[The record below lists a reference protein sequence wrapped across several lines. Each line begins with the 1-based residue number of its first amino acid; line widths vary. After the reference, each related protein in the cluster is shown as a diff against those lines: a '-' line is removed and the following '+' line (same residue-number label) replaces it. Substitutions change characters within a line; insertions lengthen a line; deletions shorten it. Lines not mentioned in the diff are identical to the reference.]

1 MLGQNLPELL
11 RVPRRLRSPAVAS
24 TDPCDDA
31 DDEEKRQRLASRCT
45 IQIVNVALLLC
56 SALLRQMLVQ
66 AEPRAGEGVNDTAV
80 QKLNRHTGVVF
91 TRAHARYFF
100 EVVAAAL
107 RIPGDVLVKV
117 LGIQNPPGNTDDG
130 KGLLLVEK
138 LLHGGPSSV
147 PLDEQNSFFEVTSA
161 MNPVY
166 GHMISPMADEGPI
179 KWKLTRR
186 GDPTAS
192 YPAVLEVGT
201 VDGGRVPTLGGY
213 FAGGYMVDMSRISV
227 HFVSAAMVSLAD
239 GSARRGGDGWAD
251 LPPSVDYP
259 AALLASERSGP
270 PPSIEVMASDLVNK
284 TMEFFTM
291 YRARTEG
298 GSQDAPVTLAIGDP
312 RKELSVAE
320 AATHMAAGKQSVA
333 NRLLPPSMVNIIP
346 LHDIYGKLRRRDRLV
361 HRAPSEKV
369 DDDMLH
375 AEADGARD
383 ETGDDLA
390 LAGITSRG
398 TVTLDPAARSLLK
411 RRCTADALPQPKS
424 RVQRVVEKLGLV
436 PMLPTRVSLQNIIE
450 SVAEDAINA
459 TLAGAIAPGQ
469 LDVQQ
474 LVKSLQE
481 QLCEVTSQRDVHK
494 KKKQELSKLLAHCRQ
509 DLMQT
514 QEDLLTARANAQVDA
529 PMMGPTDSIIFQ
541 VQLATERRAFKDLQ
555 HENEELVRSHTN
567 ARLTKESLEY
577 QLMSLQ
583 TTNRLERA
591 SQNAKLAT
599 MQDQIEAQ
607 DEKLYRTHCSAAH
620 SFPSAALAY
629 LADHTDGLSVLFPPA
644 GNTSLCTRSRR
655 VYMTECLNRR
665 RRMLARPLLPVQ
677 CRPPCL
683 TRSKRI
689 KLITKN
695 CPPRNAIAQRSSRKS
710 TWSS

>member
-1 MLGQNLPELL
+1 
-11 RVPRRLRSPAVAS
+11 
-24 TDPCDDA
+24 
-31 DDEEKRQRLASRCT
+31 
-45 IQIVNVALLLC
+45 
-56 SALLRQMLVQ
+56 
-66 AEPRAGEGVNDTAV
+66 
-80 QKLNRHTGVVF
+80 
-91 TRAHARYFF
+91 
-100 EVVAAAL
+100 
-107 RIPGDVLVKV
+107 
-117 LGIQNPPGNTDDG
+117 
-130 KGLLLVEK
+130 
-138 LLHGGPSSV
+138 
-147 PLDEQNSFFEVTSA
+147 
-161 MNPVY
+161 
-166 GHMISPMADEGPI
+166 
-179 KWKLTRR
+179 
-186 GDPTAS
+186 
-192 YPAVLEVGT
+192 
-201 VDGGRVPTLGGY
+201 
-213 FAGGYMVDMSRISV
+213 
-227 HFVSAAMVSLAD
+227 
-239 GSARRGGDGWAD
+239 
-251 LPPSVDYP
+251 
-259 AALLASERSGP
+259 
-270 PPSIEVMASDLVNK
+270 
-284 TMEFFTM
+284 
-291 YRARTEG
+291 
-298 GSQDAPVTLAIGDP
+298 
-312 RKELSVAE
+312 
-320 AATHMAAGKQSVA
+320 
-333 NRLLPPSMVNIIP
+333 MVNIIP

-369 DDDMLH
+369 DDDMLQ

-411 RRCTADALPQPKS
+411 RRCTADALPQPKT

-436 PMLPTRVSLQNIIE
+436 PMLPTRESLQNIIE

-494 KKKQELSKLLAHCRQ
+494 KKKQEFSKLLAHCRQ
-509 DLMQT
+509 DLRQT

-629 LADHTDGLSVLFPPA
+629 LADHTDGLSVLFFPA

-655 VYMTECLNRR
+655 VYMTECSNRR